1 MKKDKIIKFLFIVIM
16 IGVIVA
22 VGYYVSRL
30 SMTSLESHEFYQYVL
45 GRKIEYTGELEISK
59 GSNSVSSMNL
69 GNNTSVE
76 LDSTPLYYKN
86 EDNKML
92 LPKDMA
98 VVLPLEQNAMKKV
111 NRLSTVEIGKDN
123 YIRIKYENE
132 EFLEKN
138 GFLFD
143 GNDLYIFLDWTEIT
157 IGEQTY
163 NLAPMSYAIV
173 HYRQSVEIYQKQDDK
188 YHMLEEVKDGN
199 ITAKHEL
206 FEINLS
212 TDAFK
217 CDTKEQLILKKID
230 VLPKLFENV

>member
-1 MKKDKIIKFLFIVIM
+1 MKKDKIIKFLFIIIM

-132 EFLEKN
+132 EFLEKTDSY
-138 GFLFD
+138 LMEMI
-143 GNDLYIFLDWTEIT
+143 YIF
-157 IGEQTY
+157 
-163 NLAPMSYAIV
+163 
-173 HYRQSVEIYQKQDDK
+173 
-188 YHMLEEVKDGN
+188 
-199 ITAKHEL
+199 
-206 FEINLS
+206 F
-212 TDAFK
+212 
-217 CDTKEQLILKKID
+217 
-230 VLPKLFENV
+230 